1 METENLVIDVQTG
14 QSHIY
19 TCYLYAKIE
28 ADNMLVYAPIDYMTP
43 DNKMIYNFNS
53 DKALMKKYGFKEVID
68 VIPSYDST
76 TQEIEF
82 GGYTETETAIT
93 VQYHVVSKPQEPS
106 TLEEQITGL
115 RKQMLSIIN
124 AEVLDSLTSK

>member
-28 ADNMLVYAPIDYMTP
+28 ADNMLVYAPVNYMTS

-53 DKALMKKYGFKEVID
+53 DKALMESMDLKR
-68 VIPSYDST
+68 
-76 TQEIEF
+76 
-82 GGYTETETAIT
+82 
-93 VQYHVVSKPQEPS
+93 
-106 TLEEQITGL
+106 L
-115 RKQMLSIIN
+115 
-124 AEVLDSLTSK
+124 